1 VVRGA
6 SDNRTKT
13 GKTTMNDNANG
24 KLKGVVTY
32 WNPDRGF
39 GFACKEENGGEVFVH
54 INNLVDEDLDAL
66 EVGQHIAFEERPSKR
81 GDKPEAIDVELLTPT
96 KDGELLEEKA

>member
-1 VVRGA
+1 MP
-6 SDNRTKT
+6 T
-13 GKTTMNDNANG
+13 GTI
-24 KLKGVVTY
+24 TY
-32 WNPDRGF
+32 WNSDRGF

-81 GDKPEAIDVELLTPT
+81 GDKPEAIDVELLTPA
-96 KDGELLEEKA
+96 KDEELLEEKT

>member
-1 VVRGA
+1 
-6 SDNRTKT
+6 
-13 GKTTMNDNANG
+13 MNDNANG

-39 GFACKEENGGEVFVH
+39 GFCRKETGDEVFVH

-66 EVGQHIAFEERPSKR
+66 EVGQHITFDEQPSKR
-81 GDKPEAIDVELLTPT
+81 GSKPETVEV
-96 KDGELLEEKA
+96 KSE